1 MCWRKGSLRD
11 GNAPLVAAVVL
22 GLLSVAEGHRIQ
34 RSSSGDAFN
43 PGFSKQTRRSL
54 QVGPARK
61 PSMAEAKAVEAPEP
75 KYSMGRFQAM
85 SSAEQEAAVQKA
97 VEAFKEKGFNTT
109 SPVGKYAIVEA
120 SGKQFWVSEGMYY
133 DFDRIP
139 VEPGSKLTL
148 DTVLFVRDEIP
159 TIGTPYVDTWKID
172 ATVMSH
178 LRGKK
183 LRIVKYRPKKK
194 YKRTIGFRPDYT
206 RIRIDS
212 IRKV

>member
-1 MCWRKGSLRD
+1 
-11 GNAPLVAAVVL
+11 
-22 GLLSVAEGHRIQ
+22 
-34 RSSSGDAFN
+34 
-43 PGFSKQTRRSL
+43 
-54 QVGPARK
+54 
-61 PSMAEAKAVEAPEP
+61 MAEPAASEVVEAEP
-75 KYSMGRFQAM
+75 TASGGVKYSMGSFM
-85 SSAEQEAAVQKA
+85 SKSSAEKEAAVQKA
-97 VEAFKEKGFNTT
+97 VDAFKEKGFNTT

-148 DTVLFVRDEIP
+148 DSVLFVRGEELP
-159 TIGTPYVDTWKID
+159 SIGTPYVEDWKVD
-172 ATVMSH
+172 ATVLSH

-212 IRKV
+212 IRKVAA